1 MGLTSSKCRASE
13 KRVLGTRL
21 NITAV
26 PTRGIESNPIEP
38 GTQKEHKN
46 NNNTYTTVT
55 TNIAPACWT
64 YFGLWLARL
73 FIVFVLF
80 LLATLV
86 SAPA

>member
-1 MGLTSSKCRASE
+1 
-13 KRVLGTRL
+13 VLGIRL
-21 NITAV
+21 KITAV

-55 TNIAPACWT
+55 TNIAPARWT
-64 YFGLWLARL
+64 YLGLWLARL
-73 FIVFVLF
+73 FVVCGLF
-80 LLATLV
+80 LATLV